1 MRQRSLVRL
10 LVAGILAGLATPGGS
25 QETAA
30 ERLLPG
36 SPRERPIA
44 GAEVQAY
51 RVEVADEPLLVLLQQ
66 QDIPLVLAA
75 GTLRAGA
82 PQRLWGPV
90 VLLLETPG
98 EQRIEVRPVDPS
110 VGPGRYS
117 IEVETLPASAEG
129 RRAALSLLS
138 RAGQEVAAGTP
149 EARRRAIELY
159 RQALAAWRALGERRW
174 EAEALDALTALEVE
188 ERDLRPAAEDGA
200 QALALWRELADLP
213 REAAAADRLGIVR
226 SYAGQIDGAR
236 EALQGSLALW
246 QQLGKGFD
254 EALTRSSF
262 CFVDQISGALPAALA
277 CYEESRAAFRALGDR
292 GQEMRMLNSLGGVY
306 DGLGE
311 PDAALERYEQ
321 ALALVRAVSERHGEA
336 QILMNIATTRRAL
349 GEWQEALRLYG
360 EAREILASLGER
372 AEEAT
377 LLNNVG
383 FAYDELGEPQRA
395 VSFFEEA
402 LALRRET
409 GNRRGE
415 IITLNNLANV
425 RLHLGEPQK
434 ALDLHR
440 QALEQASALGDSRQ
454 QALSR
459 LGVGEVQIELGD
471 PQAALRELD
480 PALAVLR
487 EAGDHRREAQI
498 LRLRGRALAR
508 AGQSREALS
517 VFQDALTQ
525 ARTLG
530 DRVNE
535 IAILEERAAAER
547 SLGLLAEAR
556 THAGQA
562 VAQVEALRAG
572 FVSPNLRAA
581 FLATQRRAYALQ
593 IDLLMEAGHDREAL
607 SLSERARARSLLDV
621 LHSGHQAGSTV
632 PAALLERRQSLRRRL
647 SAKADQQ
654 LKQNGANDTLRRE
667 IETLLADLD
676 SIEAEI
682 RRLDPNYAAVAD
694 PHPLSV
700 EEIAKL
706 LDPGTLL
713 LEVALGEEHS
723 YLWIV
728 GAGGT
733 FRSVELPPERTIA
746 ALAQQLHGELSTVE
760 AGSGRRR
767 EAAEALSRL
776 LLKPVW
782 EEASRASRLV
792 VVPDGALHLV
802 PFAALP
808 APGSGEDLVDRFEI
822 VSLPSATTLALQRR
836 RLEHRPPAAKW
847 AAVFADPVF
856 SAGDPR
862 LAKAGNRPAAKPDS
876 LFADLPRLASSGR
889 EAEAITASAP
899 RDQVWAALGPAASR
913 EAALSGDLRNY
924 RVIHFA
930 THALADI
937 RNPELSGLVLSLVDG
952 AGQPREGFVGLSD
965 IYDLDLGADLVVLSG
980 CQTGFG
986 KEVRGEGLMD
996 LTRGFLAAGVPR
1008 VMASLWRV
1016 QDRATAELMTRFYHA
1031 LWQEHLPAAAALRAA
1046 QRALRREEPRYKNA
1060 SSWAGFVLQGD
1071 WR

>member
-10 LVAGILAGLATPGGS
+10 LVAGILAGLAAPGGS
-25 QETAA
+25 QETA

-36 SPRERPIA
+36 PPRERPIA
-44 GAEVQAY
+44 AGEAHVY
-51 RVEVADEPLLVLLQQ
+51 RVEVADEPLLVLVQQ
-66 QDIPLVLAA
+66 QSIPLVLTA

-90 VLLLETPG
+90 VLLLERPG
-98 EQRIEVRPVDPS
+98 EQRIEVRPRDPS
-110 VGPGRYS
+110 VGPGRYT
-117 IEVETLPASAEG
+117 IEIETLPVSAEG

-149 EARRRAIELY
+149 EARRRAIDLY
-159 RQALAAWRALGERRW
+159 RQALTGWRALGERRW

-188 ERDLRPAAEDGA
+188 SRDLRPAAEDGA
-200 QALALWRELADLP
+200 QALALWRELADP
-213 REAAAADRLGIVR
+213 VREAAAADRIGIVR

-236 EALQGSLALW
+236 EALQGALALW
-246 QQLGKGFD
+246 QRLGEGFD
-254 EALTRSSF
+254 EALTRSNL
-262 CFVDQISGALPAALA
+262 CYVDQISGALPAALA
-277 CYEESRAAFRALGDR
+277 CYEETRTAFHALGDCS
-292 GQEMRMLNSLGGVY
+292 QEARMLNLLGGAY

-311 PDAALERYEQ
+311 PDAALEHYEQ
-321 ALALVRAVSERHGEA
+321 ALALLRAASDRHGEA
-336 QILMNIATTRRAL
+336 QVLISVATTRRAL

-360 EAREILASLGER
+360 EAREILAALGER
-372 AEEAT
+372 SEEAM

-383 FAYDELGEPQRA
+383 FTYDDLGEPQRA

-402 LALRRET
+402 LTLRRET
-409 GNRRGE
+409 GDRRGE
-415 IITLNNLANV
+415 IITLNNLANA
-425 RLHLGEPQK
+425 RLHLGNPQK

-440 QALEQASALGDSRQ
+440 QALERATALGDPRQ

-480 PALAVLR
+480 PALAALR

-508 AGQSREALS
+508 AGQAREALAD
-517 VFQDALTQ
+517 FQEALTQ
-525 ARTLG
+525 SRTLG

-535 IAILEERAAAER
+535 VEVLEDRAAAER
-547 SLGLLAEAR
+547 SLGLREEAR

-562 VAQVEALRAG
+562 VAQVEALRSG
-572 FVSPNLRAA
+572 FVSPDLRAA

-593 IDLLMEAGHDREAL
+593 IDLLMEAGRDREAL
-607 SLSERARARSLLDV
+607 ALSERARARSLLDV
-621 LHSGHQAGSTV
+621 LHSGRQAGSTV
-632 PAALLERRQSLRRRL
+632 PAALLERRRTLRRRL
-647 SAKADQQ
+647 SAKADRQ
-654 LKQNGANDTLRRE
+654 LKQNAADDTLRRE
-667 IETLLADLD
+667 IEALLADLD
-676 SIEAEI
+676 GIEAEI
-682 RRLDPNYAAVAD
+682 RRLDPSYAAAAD

-713 LEVALGEEHS
+713 LEIALGEEHS
-723 YLWIV
+723 YLWVV
-728 GAGGT
+728 GADGT

-760 AGSGRRR
+760 AGAGRRR

-782 EEASRASRLV
+782 QEASHAGRLV

-862 LAKAGNRPAAKPDS
+862 LAKAVNRPAAKPDP
-876 LFADLPRLASSGR
+876 LFPDLERLASSGR
-889 EAEAITASAP
+889 EAEAIAASAP
-899 RDQVWAALGPAASR
+899 RGQVWTALGPAASR
-913 EAALSGDLRNY
+913 EAALSGDLHDY

-930 THALADI
+930 THAVADT
-937 RNPELSGLVLSLVDG
+937 RNPELSGLVFSLVDG
-952 AGQPREGFVGLSD
+952 AGHPREGFVGLSD
-965 IYDLDLGADLVVLSG
+965 IYELDLGADLVVLSG

-986 KEVRGEGLMD
+986 KEIRGEGLMD
-996 LTRGFLAAGVPR
+996 LTRGFLSAGVPR

-1016 QDRATAELMTRFYHA
+1016 QDRTTAELMTRFYTA
-1031 LWQEHLPAAAALRAA
+1031 LWRDHLPAAAALRQA
-1046 QRALRREEPRYKNA
+1046 QRSLRRDPRYKHA